1 MATIINAISLD
12 VSQPNLIP
20 PVQAKQFDTDSRFLD
35 VTVLQNG
42 TKITVDS
49 GATVYLNIERA
60 DHERNSY
67 NGTVNEDGTVR
78 VPLTRWALSLADI
91 VKGSVS
97 ILQSNARLTTLN
109 FTIDVQ
115 EAESDD
121 APSPDPPDIWQQ
133 ALLDIAEL
141 KVDVAALQNEVG
153 DINTILATLVTV
165 GE

>member
-1 MATIINAISLD
+1 
-12 VSQPNLIP
+12 
-20 PVQAKQFDTDSRFLD
+20 
-35 VTVLQNG
+35 
-42 TKITVDS
+42 
-49 GATVYLNIERA
+49 
-60 DHERNSY
+60 
-67 NGTVNEDGTVR
+67 
-78 VPLTRWALSLADI
+78 WALSLADI